1 MAPVAKLLDR
11 KLLDVATGSIDFVV
25 TWAIPR
31 ILPATVSSN
40 KTSGTYAVWR
50 YPRTNAV
57 QLPISCLPSS
67 LSQFEEAVGHWRGCR
82 CRDGEALVDCFEDK
96 ASVETPG
103 EGAEVARQMFGGDH
117 SVGGE
122 QAVLDIG
129 EHRICPAGG
138 RVACGAAIGAG
149 DMALMDDPRL
159 LGNAAKPLAA
169 VADDRRSGHD
179 AGA

>member
-1 MAPVAKLLDR
+1 M
-11 KLLDVATGSIDFVV
+11 
-25 TWAIPR
+25 
-31 ILPATVSSN
+31 
-40 KTSGTYAVWR
+40 
-50 YPRTNAV
+50 
-57 QLPISCLPSS
+57 
-67 LSQFEEAVGHWRGCR
+67 
-82 CRDGEALVDCFEDK
+82 DCFEDK

-103 EGAEVARQMFGGDH
+103 EGAEVARQMFGG
-117 SVGGE
+117 E

-129 EHRICPAGG
+129 EHSVCPAEG
-138 RVACGAAIGAG
+138 RVACGSAIGAG

>member
-1 MAPVAKLLDR
+1 M
-11 KLLDVATGSIDFVV
+11 
-25 TWAIPR
+25 
-31 ILPATVSSN
+31 
-40 KTSGTYAVWR
+40 
-50 YPRTNAV
+50 
-57 QLPISCLPSS
+57 
-67 LSQFEEAVGHWRGCR
+67 
-82 CRDGEALVDCFEDK
+82 DCFEDK

-129 EHRICPAGG
+129 EHSVCPAEGG
-138 RVACGAAIGAG
+138 VACGSAIGAG
-149 DMALMDDPRL
+149 DMAFMDDTRL

-169 VADDRRSGHD
+169 VADDSRSGHD